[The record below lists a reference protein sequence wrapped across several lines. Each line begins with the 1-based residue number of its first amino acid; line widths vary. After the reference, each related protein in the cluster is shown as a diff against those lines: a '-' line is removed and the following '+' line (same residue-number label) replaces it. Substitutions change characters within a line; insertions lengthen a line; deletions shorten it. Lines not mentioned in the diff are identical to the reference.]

1 MDGLIAGSNP
11 IGKGKG
17 KAAAAAPSSSQAIV
31 PSPLGSPSGKV
42 KALIN
47 KYAGKG
53 APRRSMIL
61 SF

>member
-1 MDGLIAGSNP
+1 MDGEEFEGSNP
-11 IGKGKG
+11 IGKGAG
-17 KAAAAAPSSSQAIV
+17 AGAGAGASSSAKA
-31 PSPLGSPSGKV
+31 SPLGSPSGKV